1 MAKEI
6 TTSEILLLIDQR
18 DKHTQDKFSEIA
30 ETQKEV
36 AVALK
41 EICNHIIVSGEDRKH
56 DAEFKKDVRDHIKFA
71 SPILFKAKDHQA
83 ARTRILIGV
92 ASFLIFGVLGTFY
105 KFS

>member
-6 TTSEILLLIDQR
+6 TTSELLLIIDGR

-41 EICNHIIVSGEDRKH
+41 EICNHIIISGEDRKH
-56 DAEFKKDVRDHIKFA
+56 DADFKRDIKAHIKFA
-71 SPILFKAKDHQA
+71 EPILFKAKDHQA
-83 ARTRILIGV
+83 VRAKVLIGV
-92 ASFLIFGVLGTFY
+92 ISFLIVGVLGAFF